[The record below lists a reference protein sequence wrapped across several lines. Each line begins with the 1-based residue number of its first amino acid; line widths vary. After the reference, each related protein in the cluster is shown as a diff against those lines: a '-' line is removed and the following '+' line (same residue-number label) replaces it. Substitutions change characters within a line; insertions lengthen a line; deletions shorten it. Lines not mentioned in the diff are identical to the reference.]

1 MTSSFVSRVS
11 GLFAVVSL
19 AGLAACSGSADDDS
33 PGQPETTGSARSAV
47 VVDAAPAWL
56 AYPGQIETHYRSSFI
71 GIVGES
77 VRMAP
82 LYGGGTPTRYEL
94 LEPTLPPGLAF
105 DPSTGIL
112 EGTVSAPSARRD
124 YHVRASNAF
133 GSVTET
139 IWLGSYAKAGN
150 VNARGWLLSEGGDPR
165 SWPTWQ
171 EACQAQAGILC
182 AWYDRIGNPGDMQ
195 CSFLDAYVVNSPFWP
210 QQFRAQ
216 CLTKVT
222 DVRPPEL
229 RGGPPF
235 VAQSVATMDC
245 GEGAT
250 TNIVF
255 SPENVMQL
263 ADPSFK
269 PSPDTVGSTCMCP
282 LGKSWNSRSNGG
294 RGRCERQ
301 PDCRITTTSCPN
313 LPAYV
318 GTFSD
323 VADDTVGRA
332 FGYSMDTAL
341 SPNDEKRLCASGAQR
356 WADQCGTSSQVKA
369 EYTVNGVVMDTT
381 LYGTAPPPPS
391 APVPVPDALHGD
403 LLDRFA
409 FVACASRPS
418 GIGFRSNAALEASVA
433 KSAET
438 GAPISSSGCANA
450 GQKLVL
456 AAGMDVVVS
465 AVVRDAQGTN
475 RSPFTFPNPALA
487 ALGIT
492 QPMNAPVL
500 DHVDV
505 LAGRITPGVAM
516 SASTGAML
524 TSRFDAATWTASP
537 DGTRRMTMRI
547 PGVKVSQF
555 LRLRVANL
563 PASAPSP
570 ASPDAGIA
578 RWADLGFDSATIGV
592 EVVGST
598 PVTLP

>member
-11 GLFAVVSL
+11 GLFAVVSV
-19 AGLAACSGSADDDS
+19 AGLVACSASGDDAS
-33 PGQPETTGSARSAV
+33 PGQPETTGSVRSAV

-82 LYGGGTPTRYEL
+82 LYGGGAPTRFEL
-94 LEPTLPPGLAF
+94 LETTLPPGLAF

-112 EGTVSAPSARRD
+112 EGTVSAASPRAS

-133 GSVTET
+133 GSVTES
-139 IWLGSYAKAGN
+139 IWLGSYAKGGN
-150 VNARGWLLSEGGDPR
+150 VNAHGFFLSEGDDPGT
-165 SWPTWQ
+165 WPTWR

-182 AWYDRIGNPGDMQ
+182 ALYDRLGTPGAMQ
-195 CSFLDAYVVNSPFWP
+195 CSFLDAYVVNAPTWP
-210 QQFRAQ
+210 QRFTAQ
-216 CLTKVT
+216 CLTKVV

-229 RGGPPF
+229 RGGPPI
-235 VAQSVATMDC
+235 VRTSVAAMDC

-250 TNIVF
+250 TNIVV
-255 SPENVMQL
+255 SPENVIQI
-263 ADPSFK
+263 ADPNFK
-269 PSPDTVGSTCMCP
+269 PSPDTASGTCMCP
-282 LGKSWNSRSNGG
+282 LGTSWNSHSNGG

-301 PDCRITTTSCPN
+301 PDCTITTTSCPN
-313 LPAYV
+313 FPAYV

-323 VADDTVGRA
+323 VADDNVGRA

-341 SPNDEKRLCASGAQR
+341 SPSDEKRLCASRAKG

-381 LYGTAPPPPS
+381 VYGSAPPPPA
-391 APVPVPDALHGD
+391 APVPAPDALHGD
-403 LLDRFA
+403 LLDRFG
-409 FVACASRPS
+409 FVACASYPGVAKRQS
-418 GIGFRSNAALEASVA
+418 ASVEA
-433 KSAET
+433 VAAMSAET
-438 GAPISSSGCANA
+438 GRPISVSGCANP
-450 GQKLVL
+450 GQKLVVRPG
-456 AAGMDVVVS
+456 AEIVVS

-475 RSPFTFPNPALA
+475 RSPFTFANPALA
-487 ALGIT
+487 ALGIA

-505 LAGRITPGVAM
+505 LGGAITAGTSL
-516 SASTGAML
+516 SASTGAAL
-524 TSRFDAATWTASP
+524 ASRFDAATWAASA

-547 PGVKVSQF
+547 PGVNVSQF

-563 PASAPSP
+563 PANAPSP
-570 ASPDAGIA
+570 ASPDAGVA

-592 EVVGST
+592 EVIGGT